1 MISKSARCYNIH
13 NILKRYCNDYIS
25 QNGKYY
31 FESVKTAKNVLM
43 ISNNTFENK
52 LKYVPDDF
60 RILRE
65 KKQYISQDVIIKNL
79 TETNQLF
86 AIPLL
91 EELKFI
97 ERKIDTNTRAL
108 GLGVPFSRII
118 KHDGMKTINENGNAI
133 KGLRDEIL
141 FLDSVVY
148 TLNYFGLG
156 WAGNLDFQCTKV
168 VDGYRYD
175 LYIKCSKICI
185 EYNEYKTHHTSD
197 IGISHDDE
205 KKRITNGEGYLL
217 VNFDQTRKN
226 DDYKQNTLAF
236 IKDLIP
242 LIKKRRHLY
251 DFDTPDKELY
261 LDYLVNNGI
270 DKDIASELH
279 EIALHKNEFKVTLQ
293 YLMEKSMMDSQ
304 NEADVVRVLKLIKKL
319 DDDIW
324 KNFINDE
331 LVNDRSN
338 MTIDNI
344 RLNHRGFVKVSILI
358 NTDYSHKILDY
369 YMKIDEL
376 CGKLFNEIRTEQK
389 NCFKRIEDN
398 KNSYKYKLESQQI
411 LEAAKIEAIK
421 QSKDLDLENK
431 DIIIE
436 SNTNEL
442 KLIKPILKAIK
453 KANVSKLP
461 YKLKKA
467 IQKYQDNTT
476 FKKDY
481 NEIQDGDILF
491 EQLPSLVYSQYS
503 DDYITF
509 KEIKDIWNAQIL
521 TKDRQIKT
529 YKELKAKFVPLQNFD
544 NINIEIEEYETNSAH
559 NIDSNQITNVRW
571 IQEDYDSESE
581 LESESESDLDSDS
594 DSNLDVLSD
603 SDSDSDDSV

>member
-1 MISKSARCYNIH
+1 MILSARRYNIH
-13 NILKRYCNDYIS
+13 YNILTRYCNDYIS

-31 FESVKTAKNVLM
+31 YEFVKTAKNVLM

-52 LKYVPDDF
+52 LKYVPDDL

-65 KKQYISQDVIIKNL
+65 RKQYISQDVIIKNL

-97 ERKIDTNTRAL
+97 ERKTDTNTRAL

-141 FLDSVVY
+141 FLDSIVY
-148 TLNYFGLG
+148 TLKYFGLG
-156 WAGNLDFQCTKV
+156 WPGNLDFQCTKV

-197 IGISHDDE
+197 VGISHDDE

-217 VNFDQTRKN
+217 VNFDQTRKS

-242 LIKKRRHLY
+242 LIRKRRHLY

-270 DKDIASELH
+270 DKDIASELQ

-304 NEADVVRVLKLIKKL
+304 NEADVERVLKLIKKL

-453 KANVSKLP
+453 KTNISKLP

-491 EQLPSLVYSQYS
+491 EQLPNLIYSQYS

-529 YKELKAKFVPLQNFD
+529 YKELKAKFIPLQNFD

-559 NIDSNQITNVRW
+559 NIDNNQITNVRW
-571 IQEDYDSESE
+571 IREDYD
-581 LESESESDLDSDS
+581 LESESESESDSNSDS
-594 DSNLDVLSD
+594 DLDALSD
-603 SDSDSDDSV
+603 SDSDSDDSI